1 MLEAEIQKLTAAISA
16 NGERVE
22 GELRQIFRAIVVL
35 NDNIQSLT
43 KFGVAAAN
51 LYQQDAAAREAVRA
65 QKSYQEDDAYRAG
78 LQAARDASAQRAD
91 QQIAQDAAATKPAKA
106 AKAKAAPAPEPAPEP
121 VSEPEPASE
130 PAPSISK
137 ENLKSMALSMSRADH
152 YAKSQIYE
160 VLGKYGVKTITAL
173 PDDPDA
179 LHDVFTGFTKIADR
193 IAKSAE

>member
-1 MLEAEIQKLTAAISA
+1 MLEAEIQKLTAAIEA
-16 NGERVE
+16 
-22 GELRQIFRAIVVL
+22 L
-35 NDNIQSLT
+35 N
-43 KFGVAAAN
+43 AN
-51 LYQQDAAAREAVRA
+51 LETIVASARA
-65 QKSYQEDDAYRAG
+65 QKSQQDDDAYRAG
-78 LQAARDASAQRAD
+78 MQAARDAA
-91 QQIAQDAAATKPAKA
+91 PAKS
-106 AKAKAAPAPEPAPEP
+106 AKVGKRNADPASAPEPAPAPAPEPVA
-121 VSEPEPASE
+121 E

-137 ENLKSMALSMSRADH
+137 DNLKSMALAMSRADH